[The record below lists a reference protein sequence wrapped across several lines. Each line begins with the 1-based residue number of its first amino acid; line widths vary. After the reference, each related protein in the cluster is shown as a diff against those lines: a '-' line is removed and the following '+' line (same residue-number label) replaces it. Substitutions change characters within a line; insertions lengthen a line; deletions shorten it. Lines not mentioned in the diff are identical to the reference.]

1 LFTAAVKAHSS
12 GRSMLVPGDSA
23 AEAAFTHPA
32 VHPVSS
38 LLEASAFLSGQ
49 RQIEPAAAPPSPAAP
64 VVYEDLRAVRGQA
77 RGKRALEIAA
87 AGEHNLLLTG
97 PPGTGKSLLARCLP
111 GLLPDLEPA
120 AAFETAA
127 VESLLGNPPS
137 EASWRRRPFRAPHH
151 TASAP
156 ALVGGGA
163 GPRPGEISRAH
174 NGVLFLDELPEFNRH
189 VLEVLRE
196 PLETGSIHIARAKAQ
211 LQFPARFQ
219 LIAAMNP
226 CPCGFHGDLDHDCHC
241 SGDRVTAYL
250 ARISGPLLDRIDLAV
265 TVDRPAAALFR
276 GPPTAKSSASV
287 RPRIEAARRRAIA
300 RQGQVNGRLAGGD
313 VELHCPLGD
322 PAWRLLEEA
331 VDKMKLSARG
341 LHRVIRVAR
350 TVADLDAAKDIAPRH
365 IAEALTFRQRR

>member
-1 LFTAAVKAHSS
+1 
-12 GRSMLVPGDSA
+12 
-23 AEAAFTHPA
+23 
-32 VHPVSS
+32 
-38 LLEASAFLSGQ
+38 
-49 RQIEPAAAPPSPAAP
+49 
-64 VVYEDLRAVRGQA
+64 
-77 RGKRALEIAA
+77 
-87 AGEHNLLLTG
+87 
-97 PPGTGKSLLARCLP
+97 
-111 GLLPDLEPA
+111 
-120 AAFETAA
+120 
-127 VESLLGNPPS
+127 
-137 EASWRRRPFRAPHH
+137 
-151 TASAP
+151 
-156 ALVGGGA
+156 
-163 GPRPGEISRAH
+163 
-174 NGVLFLDELPEFNRH
+174 LPEFNRH

-241 SGDRVTAYL
+241 SGDRVAAYL

-313 VELHCPLGD
+313 VEMHCPLGD